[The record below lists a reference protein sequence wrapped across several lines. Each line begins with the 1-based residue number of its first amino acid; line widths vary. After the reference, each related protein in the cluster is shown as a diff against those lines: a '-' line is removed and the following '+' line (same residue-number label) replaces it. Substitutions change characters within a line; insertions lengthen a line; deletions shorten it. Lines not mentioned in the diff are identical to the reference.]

1 MSTRWRRAGAI
12 ALAVLVL
19 LRFIVGYYLPGNV
32 VVSIPVGAAI
42 GAAVL
47 LAFGRP
53 DRRPTMAA
61 IGSALATRGLPV
73 PSCTRP
79 PSTRAARRRT
89 SRTLDDGQRIFVK
102 VLGESERA
110 ADLMYRMYRFVRLKD
125 VGDDR
130 PFSSLRRTVEHEA
143 LVSLVARDVGV
154 RTPRMRGVVR
164 VGVDSMLLAYD
175 RIDGSSIDAMPDEAV
190 TDA

>member
-1 MSTRWRRAGAI
+1 M
-12 ALAVLVL
+12 
-19 LRFIVGYYLPGNV
+19 
-32 VVSIPVGAAI
+32 
-42 GAAVL
+42 
-47 LAFGRP
+47 
-53 DRRPTMAA
+53 
-61 IGSALATRGLPV
+61 
-73 PSCTRP
+73 
-79 PSTRAARRRT
+79 
-89 SRTLDDGQRIFVK
+89 FVK

-110 ADLMYRMYRFVRLKD
+110 ADLMYRLYRFLRLKD

-175 RIDGSSIDAMPDEAV
+175 RIDGASIDAVPDGGGHRRRDGGGVRTGRPA
-190 TDA
+190 APPPHRPS